1 MGCRRWWIMV
11 PRSHVEIAT
20 QSLDTA
26 KDTSQKSEP
35 MQRSWCSQPS
45 RTPWSWL
52 DAVQSHMRTQGS
64 VELGNRRYLIIQV
77 PALYVDNQNPQIGLK
92 ASKAQTCKV
101 QRDICQNIDRLD
113 FLTLDLGCK
122 GCCNDSF
129 DSNLGF
135 QRARP
140 SGNPQGKFSRICL
153 DLSFWRQGFFS
164 RDRSRVFF
172 LRFLK

>member
-101 QRDICQNIDRLD
+101 QRDICQNMSKYRQTGL
-113 FLTLDLGCK
+113 
-122 GCCNDSF
+122 F
-129 DSNLGF
+129 DSGSRL
-135 QRARP
+135 
-140 SGNPQGKFSRICL
+140 QGL
-153 DLSFWRQGFFS
+153 LQW
-164 RDRSRVFF
+164 F
-172 LRFLK
+172 LRFKSWFSESPAVRESAGRILKNLSRS